1 MTRLFRRAGRVEV
14 RADGTV
20 YKRRGVVFA
29 AARGAEETAPDLRH
43 CGSVPS
49 PLYRYFGDAAE
60 LLAGGEATVQT
71 AQGLYTVL
79 ECAPV
84 AGVRG
89 RVYVEAVLEE
99 RREAHDGQ

>member
-1 MTRLFRRAGRVEV
+1 M
-14 RADGTV
+14 
-20 YKRRGVVFA
+20 
-29 AARGAEETAPDLRH
+29 RH